1 MPILLCW
8 IDNNCLYRRIHRL
21 IYSNVFNCNLLHL
34 FATSINIRGIRKKVG
49 MVQSCNDENWRF
61 VLPEIHIDA
70 NLVQQILETCI
81 NGATIIKLTK
91 KTRDLPY
98 CVLKK
103 CLFYLI
109 TFGLVSYQGEKK
121 IYKLTSNGFE
131 ILLMIN
137 DSHRNPNCNNEDI
150 VIYN

>member
-1 MPILLCW
+1 
-8 IDNNCLYRRIHRL
+8 
-21 IYSNVFNCNLLHL
+21 
-34 FATSINIRGIRKKVG
+34 

-109 TFGLVSYQGEKK
+109 TFGLVSYQGEKR

-150 VIYN
+150 VIYNQIYCIMVSNSYWKIAQILEFFIVFNPRKLVYGPTV